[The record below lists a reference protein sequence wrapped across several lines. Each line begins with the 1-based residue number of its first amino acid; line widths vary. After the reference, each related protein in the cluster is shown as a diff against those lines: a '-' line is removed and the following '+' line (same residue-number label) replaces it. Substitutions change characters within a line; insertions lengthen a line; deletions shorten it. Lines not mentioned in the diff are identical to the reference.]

1 MIPTNVM
8 IYVNCTLG
16 FILYL
21 LIFLTDSM
29 SAKMYMEGKINIIII
44 IMNMTNHDLCTVL
57 HFLL

>member
-1 MIPTNVM
+1 MIPTNAM
-8 IYVNCTLG
+8 TYVYYTQC

-44 IMNMTNHDLCTVL
+44 MNMTNHDLCTVL
-57 HFLL
+57 QHFLL